1 MLFRSFPSS
10 KIPLAI
16 YNNGPNASCGAP
28 PPCFQVA
35 GFNSSVFFQ
44 AEGGI
49 RDIGVTWS
57 SDVCSSDLGFGF
69 LQQSCDL
76 VRPVWLLASEKA
88 DGNVQDGGGVVEGKP
103 VVPRSR
109 DVGEI
114 LLGELPRGRAR
125 PLSRYSR
132 QSRHGGET
140 REKLGGV

>member
-44 AEGGI
+44 AEGGV

-57 SDVCSSDLGFGF
+57 SDVCSSDLACAITATTPVTHAIIRANLHRSAAYGGGIEGRGPRYCPSVEDKVVRLAERERHQIFLEPEEIGRASCRARVEISVGAVS
-69 LQQSCDL
+69 LQQ
-76 VRPVWLLASEKA
+76 
-88 DGNVQDGGGVVEGKP
+88 
-103 VVPRSR
+103 
-109 DVGEI
+109 
-114 LLGELPRGRAR
+114 
-125 PLSRYSR
+125 
-132 QSRHGGET
+132 
-140 REKLGGV
+140 